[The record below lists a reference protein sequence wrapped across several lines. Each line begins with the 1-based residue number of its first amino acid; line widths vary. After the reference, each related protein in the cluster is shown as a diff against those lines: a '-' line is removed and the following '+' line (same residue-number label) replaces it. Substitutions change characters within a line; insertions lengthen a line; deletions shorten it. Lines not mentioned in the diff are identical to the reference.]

1 MTRGERAVA
10 IAAPVSIVLLW
21 QLAVSTRFL
30 NPGLFPPPSE
40 IAANFAAYASSG
52 ELATNTAWTLG
63 RLIVGLPDRRH
74 SRGPWS
80 ASRWG

>member
-10 IAAPVSIVLLW
+10 VAAPISIVLLW

-40 IAANFAAYASSG
+40 IACG
-52 ELATNTAWTLG
+52 
-63 RLIVGLPDRRH
+63 
-74 SRGPWS
+74 
-80 ASRWG
+80 